1 MKILGIETTC
11 DETSAAVVHDGK
23 TILSNIIAT
32 QYEFH
37 KEYAGVVPEIASR
50 KHHEVINYV
59 IEKSLSTSHLK
70 FQDIDA
76 VAVSYYP
83 GLIGCLLVGLVVAK
97 TISFTLGIPLVG
109 INHLEAHLYS
119 VHFNNDVEYPVI
131 GLIISGGH
139 TLLVVSEKIG
149 HYEIKG
155 STLDDAIGEAFDKVS
170 KHLGLGYPGGPA
182 IEEIAKK
189 GDEEAFQF
197 PRVILN
203 RGNNRYNFS
212 YSGLKNAV
220 INQRKSFLKKGHKN
234 STANIASSFQAAATD
249 VLMIKALWACKDFQI
264 NRVVLAGGVANNERT
279 RKIFKNKKD
288 LITYLPEK
296 SLTQDNAAMVAG
308 LAYYKYLQGDI
319 KDLTLEP
326 QSRIKNIVKDHLQ
339 SRCLLPS
346 RFEALKT
353 KPKDITNV
361 NAGGFKTAV
370 KGQRKK
376 YGNP

>member
-1 MKILGIETTC
+1 LKILGIETTC

-37 KEYAGVVPEIASR
+37 KEYAGIVPEIASR

-97 TISFTLGIPLVG
+97 TISFTLGIPLIG

-234 STANIASSFQAAATD
+234 STANIAASFQAAATD
-249 VLMIKALWACKDFQI
+249 VLMIKALWARKDFHI

-326 QSRIKNIVKDHLQ
+326 QSRIKNIVKDRLQ
-339 SRCLLPS
+339 SRCLLTH
-346 RFEALKT
+346 RYEALKT
-353 KPKDITNV
+353 KPKDITTV
-361 NAGGFKTAV
+361 KAGGFKTAV
-370 KGQRKK
+370 KGKRKK